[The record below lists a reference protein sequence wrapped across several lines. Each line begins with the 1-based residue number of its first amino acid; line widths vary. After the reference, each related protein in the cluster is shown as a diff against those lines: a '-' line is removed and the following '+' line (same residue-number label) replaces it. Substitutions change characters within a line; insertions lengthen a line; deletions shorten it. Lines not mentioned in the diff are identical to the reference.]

1 MDFLNLISYSFLNSQ
16 YKTMYSKLKNIKS
29 KLLFFTKL
37 IIPFYSIRIK
47 KILTTGKDV
56 QRLPIPTKGYFRAYF
71 CEPDRDGC
79 TWRHHEMPLSL
90 ADKFHED
97 YKGKLVGLTREE
109 VVEWIMKNK

>member
-1 MDFLNLISYSFLNSQ
+1 MN
-16 YKTMYSKLKNIKS
+16 KTINKIKS
-29 KLLFFTKL
+29 YLLFFTKL
-37 IIPFYSIRIK
+37 ILPFWFLRIK
-47 KILTTGKDV
+47 KFLSKGKDIEK
-56 QRLPIPTKGYFRAYF
+56 LPPPTIGNFRAYF

-109 VVEWIMKNK
+109 VVEFIMNNK